1 MATSKEQK
9 ETVYK
14 SIGQSHY
21 KYHQELG
28 ENSMALGKKKKNQDR
43 WLGSEEILLSKYF
56 PHTL

>member
-28 ENSMALGKKKKNQDR
+28 ENSMAL
-43 WLGSEEILLSKYF
+43 S
-56 PHTL
+56 

>member
-14 SIGQSHY
+14 SRGWPHY
-21 KYHQELG
+21 KDHQKLG
-28 ENSMALGKKKKNQDR
+28 ENSMALSKKTKTGGLALKRYFLAN
-43 WLGSEEILLSKYF
+43 YF

>member
-14 SIGQSHY
+14 SIGRSHY
-21 KYHQELG
+21 KYHQKLG
-28 ENSMALGKKKKNQDR
+28 ENSMALGKKKNQDR

>member
-14 SIGQSHY
+14 SIRQSHY

-28 ENSMALGKKKKNQDR
+28 ENSMALSKKNQDR